1 MEQVYEQFFFLKYEA
16 YNLPVGLRTW
26 FVNRLVQ
33 QLQDE
38 KKAVE
43 EASKG
48 KGKSQELSAFNQ
60 PRPPPGYNKS

>member
-1 MEQVYEQFFFLKYEA
+1 MRPIWRFRLRRTFFGLSAEYMQQVYEQFFFVK
-16 YNLPVGLRTW
+16 
-26 FVNRLVQ
+26 

-48 KGKSQELSAFNQ
+48 KGKSQELTAFNQ
-60 PRPPPGYNKS
+60 PRRAKGPRQT